1 MKVIVERGMKYF
13 RLTWKDN
20 GQYYRDLIPYRNPDD
35 TWWDR
40 KYSTEALN
48 LLENV
53 YHLVR
58 KNIRFVEVN

>member
-1 MKVIVERGMKYF
+1 MKVIVERGMKHF
-13 RLTWKDN
+13 RLSWTDN
-20 GQYYRDLIPYRNPDD
+20 RQPYRELIPYRNPDD

-53 YHLVR
+53 YCLVR
-58 KNIRFVEVN
+58 RNIRFVEG